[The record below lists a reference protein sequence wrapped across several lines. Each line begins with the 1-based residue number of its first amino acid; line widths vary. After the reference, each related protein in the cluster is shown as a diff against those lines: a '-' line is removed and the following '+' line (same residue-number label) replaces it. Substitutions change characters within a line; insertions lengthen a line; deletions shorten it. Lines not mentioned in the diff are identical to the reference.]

1 MVRAWPGLKGDQVT
15 GYKKEKK
22 INQGHPFVRTQ
33 DGFQCEGGRH
43 ALACLL
49 TCWGASW
56 QSLNLTTASALRL
69 HFLLRWLALRP
80 QRSRSPL
87 SRRARIVGAGNEGA
101 WRAGCVLSLS
111 WKKKGKQLNLFP
123 VFITKIWESGK
134 SNCKHFVG
142 ETFWETYAPYTWRG
156 IASPV
161 GLLDPGLSIVFLRGG
176 LLIAT
181 EILLPSTSMPSIFS
195 TAWEAWV
202 SSANSTYARPCR
214 ATQHK
219 RVNTPTTSSCVWV
232 EGSDH

>member
-1 MVRAWPGLKGDQVT
+1 MTGIKGTSGNRLQ
-15 GYKKEKK
+15 KRKK

-87 SRRARIVGAGNEGA
+87 CRRARIVGAGNEGA

-111 WKKKGKQLNLFP
+111 WKKKRKTVEFVSCLYYQYRSGNQGRAIANIL
-123 VFITKIWESGK
+123 WE
-134 SNCKHFVG
+134 KHFGKLTLRTPG
-142 ETFWETYAPYTWRG
+142 E
-156 IASPV
+156 ASRLPWACSTQAY
-161 GLLDPGLSIVFLRGG
+161 LSCFC
-176 LLIAT
+176 
-181 EILLPSTSMPSIFS
+181 E
-195 TAWEAWV
+195 
-202 SSANSTYARPCR
+202 
-214 ATQHK
+214 
-219 RVNTPTTSSCVWV
+219 
-232 EGSDH
+232 EGCL